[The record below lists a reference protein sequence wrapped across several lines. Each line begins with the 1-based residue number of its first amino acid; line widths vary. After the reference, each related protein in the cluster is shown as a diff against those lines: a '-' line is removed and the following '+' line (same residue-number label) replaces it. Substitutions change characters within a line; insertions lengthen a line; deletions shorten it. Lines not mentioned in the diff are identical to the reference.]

1 MVIKTPKQPEYEL
14 SEFIEDFEQNEKQS
28 SKNLLKIA
36 TLIALIFLLVLS
48 AFLFFSSS
56 EGEQSAQPNQ
66 LLGPTD
72 VVESYGWESLDSV
85 CLNNRIIGAAPLK
98 GICGP
103 TWEKI
108 FTQISQIVTEPGEI
122 VTVTE
127 TETIRVFEPGNRVYL
142 GPRNPR
148 VQEGISGDV
157 FINQTNGDLFTKTN
171 TAWNLSANVAFER
184 VVTEIQTVTRTE
196 TIVVGGGTI
205 QGSGDVGSC
214 QGDEPVSISVQPT
227 FVSGGW
233 KINTVTFSD
242 LEDDCVGKTLDVQ
255 LLDSNNDELS
265 TADLIISGTSEIFNF
280 SSFNIPADSIYR
292 LVFAIYDN

>member
-1 MVIKTPKQPEYEL
+1 MVIKTPKQPEYDL
-14 SEFIEDFEQNEKQS
+14 SEFIEDFEQNEKQA

-36 TLIALIFLLVLS
+36 TLIALIFLLALS

-72 VVESYGWESLDSV
+72 LVESYGWESLDSV

-142 GPRNPR
+142 GPRNPQ

-171 TAWNLSANVAFER
+171 TTWNLSANVAFER

-205 QGSGDVGSC
+205 QGSGDLGSC
-214 QGDEPVSISVQPT
+214 QGSVPVNISARPT
-227 FVSGGW
+227 FVSGSW
-233 KINTVTFSD
+233 ILSTVTFSNLAD
-242 LEDDCVGKTLDVQ
+242 ACRGKTLDVQ
-255 LLDSNNDELS
+255 LLGTNDVAISSSNLLVAGS
-265 TADLIISGTSEIFNF
+265 SEVFNF
-280 SSFNIPADSIYR
+280 SSPTIPADSILK

>member
-1 MVIKTPKQPEYEL
+1 MVIKTPKQPDFDL
-14 SEFIEDFEQNEKQS
+14 SELIEDFEQNEKKS

-36 TLIALIFLLVLS
+36 ALIALIFLLVLS

-205 QGSGDVGSC
+205 QGSGDLGSC
-214 QGDEPVSISVQPT
+214 QGSVPVNISARPA
-227 FVSGGW
+227 FVSGSW
-233 KINTVTFSD
+233 VLNTITFSN
-242 LEDDCVGKTLDVQ
+242 LENDCVGKTLDVQ
-255 LLDSNNDELS
+255 LLDITPAELTTS
-265 TADLIISGTSEIFNF
+265 ALSINGTSLTFNF
-280 SSFNIPADSIYR
+280 FGLRIPANSIDS